1 MHANRT
7 RHAPEQYG
15 DVRTM
20 AGNHLTP
27 RAFLARE
34 IRLARE
40 AKGMS
45 AAALGKAVFVSESL
59 VRAWESGRYIPKPDQ
74 IDDLEKALGT
84 NGILARMAEDLV
96 NNEAVPEFM
105 GKWLTVE
112 RGARILLTY
121 QPMLIPGLLQTE
133 DYAREVIVK
142 SGRLVNDISERVQ
155 ARMDRQEILTVENDV
170 TFVVIVDEGALNRA
184 VVSPKVMYEQLVH
197 IHEVAQ
203 QPNVHFFVVPDTVGA
218 YPGCAGGFIIAT
230 IDGREVVYVDDAFSG
245 DILESEEDVTT
256 MKRVW
261 ESIRLEAV
269 SGQQSRELLEKAIE
283 KWEKRT

>member
-1 MHANRT
+1 
-7 RHAPEQYG
+7 
-15 DVRTM
+15 
-20 AGNHLTP
+20 
-27 RAFLARE
+27 
-34 IRLARE
+34 
-40 AKGMS
+40 MS
-45 AAALGKAVFVSESL
+45 RAALGKAVFVSESL
-59 VRAWESGRYIPKPDQ
+59 VAAWENGRYIPKPDQ
-74 IDDLEKALGT
+74 IEGLEKVLGT

-112 RGARILLTY
+112 NGARILLTY

-142 SGRLVNDISERVQ
+142 SGRLVTEIDERVQ
-155 ARMDRQEILTVENDV
+155 SRMNRQGILAIENDL
-170 TFVVIVDEGALNRA
+170 TFVVIVDEGVLNRA
-184 VVSPKVMYEQLVH
+184 VVSPKVIHEQLLHVH
-197 IHEVAQ
+197 EMAQ

-245 DILESEEDVTT
+245 DILESEEDVAT

-261 ESIRLEAV
+261 ETLRVEAV
-269 SGQQSRELLEKAIE
+269 SGQQSMELLEKAIE
-283 KWEKRT
+283 KWEKKT